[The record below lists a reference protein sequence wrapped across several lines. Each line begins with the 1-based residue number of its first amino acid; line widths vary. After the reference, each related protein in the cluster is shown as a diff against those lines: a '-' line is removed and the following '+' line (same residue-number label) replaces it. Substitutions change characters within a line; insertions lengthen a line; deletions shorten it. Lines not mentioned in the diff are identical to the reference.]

1 MGSIPVRVIKKLLN
15 LRIEELFYATR
26 TRNCN
31 NDDRCLRQKQGV
43 IVGAVASETR
53 APPKARSGCWEPQ
66 PGRAAAR
73 RRQKRARWAL
83 FLVFGSQS
91 SGMSTVVAA
100 ASFDPNGNQSKNSPA
115 CTIRQAGVRYARK
128 QMMSFYGLWPMPP
141 SSVRVSPDIY
151 LKSGMAS
158 WTQTRP
164 ISVSALP

>member
-1 MGSIPVRVIKKLLN
+1 MVYGCNMGSIPVRVIKKLLN

-73 RRQKRARWAL
+73 SAVSNQP
-83 FLVFGSQS
+83 
-91 SGMSTVVAA
+91 SGLLLN
-100 ASFDPNGNQSKNSPA
+100 P
-115 CTIRQAGVRYARK
+115 
-128 QMMSFYGLWPMPP
+128 
-141 SSVRVSPDIY
+141 RV
-151 LKSGMAS
+151 
-158 WTQTRP
+158 P
-164 ISVSALP
+164 IFRNVYRGC

>member
-1 MGSIPVRVIKKLLN
+1 MQPERGIEGTRPPAGGKKEPGGLFFSVRVPI
-15 LRIEELFYATR
+15 F
-26 TRNCN
+26 RNVYRGCC
-31 NDDRCLRQKQGV
+31 RL
-43 IVGAVASETR
+43 GAYE
-53 APPKARSGCWEPQ
+53 
-66 PGRAAAR
+66 R
-73 RRQKRARWAL
+73 RR
-83 FLVFGSQS
+83 FL
-91 SGMSTVVAA
+91 
-100 ASFDPNGNQSKNSPA
+100 FDPNGNQNKNSPA

>member
-1 MGSIPVRVIKKLLN
+1 MPAPSEREPLAKPESCPYCQRPHLRGQQQRPLPAAETGSHCWGRGQRDASAAQGAKRMLGATTRQGGRPQAAKKSPV
-15 LRIEELFYATR
+15 
-26 TRNCN
+26 
-31 NDDRCLRQKQGV
+31 G
-43 IVGAVASETR
+43 S
-53 APPKARSGCWEPQ
+53 
-66 PGRAAAR
+66 
-73 RRQKRARWAL
+73 

-100 ASFDPNGNQSKNSPA
+100 ALFDPNGNQSKNSPA